1 MRRWP
6 GHPGW
11 HIRLVALACL
21 SAVGAVE
28 AADRLPRPP
37 MAPFERGTYR
47 ARDLRSGEPL
57 WEQSWVLRQEMHGVR
72 PILHLEE
79 HGQGIR
85 ESTVPTRWA
94 VTMTIDLWAP
104 APRVTST
111 RQVWDLAGQ
120 PTTVEERTLAYGPG
134 TGEVRIRDLRTGA
147 DRSRTFRVTAET
159 VTPEML
165 PMLVRLLPETPGR
178 QRHFDLVTRGGSFV
192 GLNATI
198 VGQERVEV
206 PAGAYDC
213 FKIELEPTGI
223 VGILA
228 RLVLPRIY
236 LWHAVAA
243 PHMWVK
249 FQGPA
254 AGPGSAEI
262 IRELSEF
269 QAAAHPAE

>member
-1 MRRWP
+1 MRRWS
-6 GHPGW
+6 GRWGW
-11 HIRLVALACL
+11 QLRLVALAWL
-21 SAVGAVE
+21 SAVGVAE
-28 AADRLPRPP
+28 AADGFARPP
-37 MAPFERGTYR
+37 MAPFERGSYR

-85 ESTVPTRWA
+85 ESAVPTRWT
-94 VTMTIDLWAP
+94 VTMAIDLWAP

-147 DRSRTFRVTAET
+147 DRSHAFQVTTET

-165 PMLVRLLPETPGR
+165 PMLVRLLPETPGQ
-178 QRHFDLVTRGGSFV
+178 QRHFDLVMRGGSVV

-213 FKIELEPTGI
+213 FKIELEPTGLA
-223 VGILA
+223 GILA
-228 RLVLPRIY
+228 RLLLSKIY

-254 AGPGSAEI
+254 AGPGSPEI
-262 IRELSEF
+262 VRELTEF
-269 QAAAHPAE
+269 QAAARPAG